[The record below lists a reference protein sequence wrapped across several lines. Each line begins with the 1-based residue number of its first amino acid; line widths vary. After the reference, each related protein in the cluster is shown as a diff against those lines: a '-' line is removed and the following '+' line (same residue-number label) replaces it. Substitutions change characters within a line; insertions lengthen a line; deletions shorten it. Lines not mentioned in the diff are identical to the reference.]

1 MSNDRRNELE
11 RLADQVMAE
20 AKGLIESQ
28 RRLLLLST
36 ADRVGKASARTVT
49 VVVLIVGVALVL
61 LFASI
66 AGALYIGRRLGDM
79 ALGFLIMAGVFVV
92 LSGIFLLIWRGGLRD
107 RLHVAVINEFQSDD
121 EDEALS

>member
-11 RLADQVMAE
+11 QLADQVMAE

-36 ADRVGKASARTVT
+36 ADRVDKASARTVT
-49 VVVLIVGVALVL
+49 VVVMIVGVALVL